1 MLEFEALKPFFS
13 FLDVLM
19 FPRHNW
25 IDSIR
30 WVMAKCMHKQ
40 FIEKMKKFIASSK
53 YLAYFFDKATSI
65 NNQSCIS
72 IY

>member
-25 IDSIR
+25 NDSIR

-53 YLAYFFDKATSI
+53 YLA
-65 NNQSCIS
+65 
-72 IY
+72 

>member
-19 FPRHNW
+19 FLVHHWN
-25 IDSIR
+25 DSIR
-30 WVMAKCMHKQ
+30 WVMTKCMHKQ

-53 YLAYFFDKATSI
+53 YLT
-65 NNQSCIS
+65 
-72 IY
+72 